1 MNFASLERRLL
12 EHLRGRVRRGEISNS
27 ALARLLRLSP
37 AHVHNLLNGV
47 RQMTP
52 EVADTVL
59 RRMGLEI
66 EDLLS
71 PEELRPRGMQREFKD
86 SRFREAPIL
95 KGRIAAGQPFPLEAV
110 WTGSRAFTS
119 EFLKRYTDPIL
130 VKVGPGEISML
141 PTIQPNDLLLL
152 DQSSER
158 RKRPRMTGI
167 YALSLEDGGT
177 VKRCEIVGNELVI
190 MPENMQTR
198 GFSPR
203 TISLVDRDILEI
215 IKGEV
220 VWIGRE
226 L

>member
-1 MNFASLERRLL
+1 MNFAALERRLL
-12 EHLRGRVRRGEISNS
+12 EHLRGRVRRGEMTNS
-27 ALARLLRLSP
+27 ALARHLRLSP
-37 AHVHNLLNGV
+37 AHMHNLLSGV

-52 EVADTVL
+52 QVADVAL
-59 RRMGLEI
+59 HRLGLEI
-66 EDLLS
+66 TDLLS
-71 PEELRPRGMQREFKD
+71 PEELRPRAPQREFKD
-86 SRFREAPIL
+86 SRFREAPVL
-95 KGRIAAGQPFPLEAV
+95 KGRIAAGQPFPMEAV

-152 DQSSER
+152 DQSAER
-158 RKRPRMTGI
+158 RRNPRMTGI

-177 VKRCEIVGNELVI
+177 VKRCEIVGSELVV
-190 MPENMQTR
+190 MPENMQNR

-215 IKGEV
+215 VKGEV